1 LSYSQYIEPHKL
13 ESSEMNPENNAR
25 GKIEPAKTVLREPAL
40 EDGMS
45 VFRLIGRCPPL
56 DTNSSYCNL
65 LQCGRFSRTSVVAAY
80 GDELVGFIS
89 GFRLHEQPDVLFIW
103 QVAVDEKARGGGLAM
118 RMLLNILSR
127 PQCEHVRYIE
137 TTITSDNVPS
147 WSLFRG
153 LARKLSADIQSCD
166 WLDKQAHFDGLH
178 ESESLV
184 RIGPFNPEQIGSK
197 S

>member
-1 LSYSQYIEPHKL
+1 LSYSQHIEPRKL
-13 ESSEMNPENNAR
+13 ASSDISPEESNP
-25 GKIEPAKTVLREPAL
+25 GIIDPAKIRLREPAL

-45 VFRLIGRCPPL
+45 VYRLIQRCPPL

-65 LQCGRFSRTSVVAAY
+65 LQCGRFSRTSVVAVHS
-80 GDELVGFIS
+80 DEIVGFIS

-118 RMLLNILSR
+118 RMLLSILSR
-127 PQCEHVRYIE
+127 PHCERVRYIE

-147 WSLFRG
+147 WSLFSG
-153 LARKLSADIQSCD
+153 LARKLSTDIQSCD

-184 RIGPFNPEQIGSK
+184 RIGPFNHEQIGSK